1 MQWLPETLPTRL
13 LLGSFLAAGA
23 VLRLMNIG
31 PALLFGDELH
41 SLSDMHGGYPQIL
54 SHFSST
60 GAGLA
65 LPLIQR
71 ILLDLFGDGHW
82 SIRAPAWVAGLALLF
97 LVYPV
102 GRRHVGESAA
112 LVATALVAVSPL
124 LVFYSHFARIY
135 SLVAL
140 LCLLLYDRL
149 QKYVDSADLET
160 GAGKRPGVEVVV
172 LTALLP
178 WAHPTAL
185 GFVLPLYAG
194 AYLALLSRTG
204 RSAEKFWRTT
214 GYLAWT
220 LALGG
225 AICALAYWPARE
237 SLMAFL
243 NEKTQA
249 EYYGGFGPL
258 DIASLITGSRTG
270 AIALAVLALTGVIAL
285 LRESGGRRAML
296 LFAAFGP
303 PLAVAVVRPYGDA
316 YAYARYLMPS
326 VVPLCLLVGF
336 GLSRGSQRIHQLGA
350 TAVPL
355 AGGAIALMLGV
366 VGPLAPQHPSS
377 GQHANTYL
385 SMLRLPAFDM
395 PWPGTP
401 AFYRELSARPAAERA
416 GLRLVEVPAL
426 TTRTRHLYRQYQLQ
440 HGLATAV
447 VPLPGE
453 FPRIPDGPYLSFQ
466 RPEWQTSLDAD
477 YLVVHLNVAQ
487 EIASY
492 WQWLYGPQGPG
503 PFAPQAAAFMERH
516 QRYGGLLPRPD
527 PATLAMLRAQLG
539 EPLIAEDELLV
550 WKLRE
555 RPEKS
560 D

>member
-1 MQWLPETLPTRL
+1 MQWLPETLPNRL
-13 LLGSFLAAGA
+13 LLGCFLCAGSI
-23 VLRLMNIG
+23 LRLMDVG

-54 SHFSST
+54 SHFSPT

-97 LVYPV
+97 LAYPV

-112 LVATALVAVSPL
+112 LAATALVAVAPL

-149 QKYVDSADLET
+149 QNYVE
-160 GAGKRPGVEVVV
+160 GARREPNRKTRPGMDVVA

-194 AYLALLSRTG
+194 ALIALLSRSERTPG
-204 RSAEKFWRTT
+204 RFWQAAGR
-214 GYLAWT
+214 LAPA

-225 AICALAYWPARE
+225 VICALAYWPARE
-237 SLMAFL
+237 SLIAFL
-243 NEKTQA
+243 SEKTQA
-249 EYYGGFGPL
+249 EYYGGLGPL
-258 DIASLITGSRTG
+258 DVASLITGNRTG
-270 AIALAVLALTGVIAL
+270 AIALAILAGAGAVAM
-285 LRESGGRRAML
+285 LRESGGRHAML
-296 LFAAFGP
+296 LFAALGP
-303 PLAVAVVRPYGDA
+303 PLAVALVRPYGDA

-336 GLSRGSQRIHQLGA
+336 GLSRGSQRIQRAGPS
-350 TAVPL
+350 AVPL
-355 AGGAIALMLGV
+355 AGGAIALTLGF
-366 VGPLAPQHPSS
+366 VGPLAPQHPRPV
-377 GQHANTYL
+377 QHANTYL
-385 SMLRLPAFDM
+385 SMLRLPAFDA
-395 PWPGTP
+395 PWPETP
-401 AFYRELSARPAAERA
+401 GFYRELSARPAAERA
-416 GLRLVEVPAL
+416 GLRLIEVPAL
-426 TTRTRHLYRQYQLQ
+426 TTRTRHLYRHYQLQ
-440 HGLATAV
+440 HGLPTAV

-453 FPRIPDGPYLSFQ
+453 FPRIPSGPYLSFQ
-466 RPEWQTSLDAD
+466 RPQWRTDSDAD
-477 YLVVHLNVAQ
+477 YLVVHLNIAE
-487 EIASY
+487 EIARY
-492 WQWLYGPQGPG
+492 WRWLYGPQGPG
-503 PFAPQAAAFMERH
+503 PFAPQAEAFMERH
-516 QRYGGLLPRPD
+516 LRYGGLLPRPD
-527 PATLAMLRAQLG
+527 PSTLATLRSQLG
-539 EPLIAEDELLV
+539 EPLIAEDGLLV

-555 RPEKS
+555 RSGEP